1 MKQETNK
8 LKRLWVW
15 SWYNDFTR
23 IFVIMLPSYFVILVP
38 LLHILGLPDK
48 YMLDTIL
55 TIYMIVLMLAFCH
68 NDYSNLRRIGLNE
81 YRKKL
86 TPQEMDE

>member
-8 LKRLWVW
+8 LKRLWIW
-15 SWYNDFTR
+15 FWYNDFTR
-23 IFVIMLPSYFVILVP
+23 LFIIMLPSYFVILVP
-38 LLHILGLPDK
+38 LLHIFGLPDE

-55 TIYMIVLMLAFCH
+55 TIYMVVLMWAFCD
-68 NDYSNLRRIGLNE
+68 NDYSNLHRIGLDE

-86 TPQEMDE
+86 TSQEID